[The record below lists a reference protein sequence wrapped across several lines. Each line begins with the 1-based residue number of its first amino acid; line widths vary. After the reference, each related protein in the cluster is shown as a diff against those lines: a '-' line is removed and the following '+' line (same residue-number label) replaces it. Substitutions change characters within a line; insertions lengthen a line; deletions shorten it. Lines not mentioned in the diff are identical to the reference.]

1 MTAIA
6 TPGATLSLEIER
18 LLDPARFY
26 SHPRDVLNDPTLSII
41 EKRAILSS
49 WASDCCAVES
59 RPDLRQ
65 PPETPAPI
73 AFDDIMEA
81 LKELDTYD
89 AHPPRKPLWKRYRPK
104 KGHEGTPQLSA

>member
-18 LLDPARFY
+18 LLNPASFY
-26 SHPRDVLNDPTLSII
+26 SRPRDVLDDPALSII

-59 RPDLRQ
+59 HPDLRQ
-65 PPETPAPI
+65 PLETPAPI